1 MKYSNPRMRCISISE
16 KNRSKEE
23 IVDDYATEWDLA
35 YAPTLWRIVKEYD
48 VIIKRLKSSK
58 WQILQEVAKV

>member
-16 KNRSKEE
+16 QNRSKEE
-23 IVDDYATEWDLA
+23 IVDDYATEWGLA